1 MRANKALKT
10 DLKSTIWRSIPSQA
24 ARLST
29 LAAVLLLAGP
39 LTVQAQQPPKVAMV
53 GVLAPSAGRNP
64 IDVAFE
70 QTLQDLRRAKNQG
83 VRFETRYSAGR
94 SDIFDSLAAE
104 LVGRGADVLV
114 AWSIPGAA
122 AAKRATNHIPIVF
135 LAADPV
141 RYGLVSSLARPG
153 GNLTGMSF
161 DASPHFH
168 VKAIGFL
175 KEAVPSLARVALL
188 VPSGSPR
195 SVEAL
200 TTIALARQAMNL
212 EVVKIDVGAS
222 AILEADVR
230 RAKEQGAQALY
241 VWTHNPFV
249 WGRPLSEIAIA
260 HRLPSIH
267 WYRDSAIAGGL
278 FSYAPSLTDIGV
290 RLASYV
296 DRILEGARPAE
307 LAVEQ
312 PTKFEL
318 TINLQTA
325 KALELSIP
333 TSLLLQA
340 HAVIE

>member
-1 MRANKALKT
+1 MK
-10 DLKSTIWRSIPSQA
+10 ISILDDYFVVA
-24 ARLST
+24 ARLGT
-29 LAAVLLLAGP
+29 LAAALLLAGP
-39 LTVQAQQPPKVAMV
+39 LTLQAQQPPKAPLI

-70 QTLQDLRRAKNQG
+70 QTLQDLRRAKNQA

-94 SDIFDSLAAE
+94 SDLFDSLAAE
-104 LVGRGADVLV
+104 LIGRGADVLV
-114 AWSIPGAA
+114 AWSVPAAA
-122 AAKRATNHIPIVF
+122 AAKRATNRISVVF

-141 RYGLVSSLARPG
+141 RYGLVPNLARPG

-188 VPSGSPR
+188 IPSGSPR
-195 SVEAL
+195 SVDAL
-200 TTIALARQAMNL
+200 ATIALARQAMKL
-212 EVVKIDVGAS
+212 EVVKIDVGAH
-222 AILEADVR
+222 AILEADVHM
-230 RAKEQGAQALY
+230 AKEQGAQALY
-241 VWTHNPFV
+241 VWSHNPFM
-249 WGRPLSEIAIA
+249 WGTPLSEIAIE

-278 FSYAPSLTDIGV
+278 FSYAPSLTDIAV

-296 DRILEGARPAE
+296 DRILEGAKPAE

-312 PTKFEL
+312 PTKFDL

-340 HAVIE
+340 HTVID

>member
-1 MRANKALKT
+1 MKPRAAGPREVVVT
-10 DLKSTIWRSIPSQA
+10 SVA
-24 ARLST
+24 ASLIT
-29 LAAVLLLAGP
+29 LAAVSLLATP
-39 LTVQAQQPPKVAMV
+39 LTLQAQQSSRVALV

-70 QTLQDLRRAKNQG
+70 QALQGLRRAKNQD

-94 SDIFDSLAAE
+94 SDVFNSLAAD
-104 LVGRGADVLV
+104 LIGRGADVLV
-114 AWSIPGAA
+114 AWSVPAAA
-122 AAKRATNHIPIVF
+122 AAKRATSRIPVVF

-141 RYGLVSSLARPG
+141 RYGLVPSLARPG

-161 DASPHFH
+161 DASPDFH

-175 KEAVPSLARVALL
+175 KQAVPSLARVALL
-188 VPSGSPR
+188 VPSESPR
-195 SVEAL
+195 SVDAL
-200 TTIALARQAMNL
+200 TTIALTRQAMNL
-212 EVVKIDVGAS
+212 EVVKIDVGAA
-222 AILEADVR
+222 AILESDVR
-230 RAKEQGAQALY
+230 AAREQGAQALY
-241 VWTHNPFV
+241 VWSHNPFV
-249 WGRPLSEIAIA
+249 WGKPLSEIAIA

-267 WYRDSAIAGGL
+267 WYRDSATAGGL
-278 FSYAPSLTDIGV
+278 FSYAPSLTDIAV
-290 RLASYV
+290 RLAAYV

-325 KALELSIP
+325 KALDLSLP

-340 HAVIE
+340 HTIIE